1 MLLAALR
8 LGAKFQ
14 SEYLSFPDPNQTS
27 NYFSRLKLVYFF
39 LIQYV
44 ATEDQEGRPLTALHC
59 VLRHARSLEGIQ
71 ATGTPALT
79 DQALQSVLDE
89 ANPLKDLRRFILTE
103 AAGSRV
109 LFICEQ

>member
-1 MLLAALR
+1 M
-8 LGAKFQ
+8 
-14 SEYLSFPDPNQTS
+14 
-27 NYFSRLKLVYFF
+27 
-39 LIQYV
+39 

-79 DQALQSVLDE
+79 DQALQNVLDE

-103 AAGSRV
+103 AAGSNKIDCHTVVGDQNCMKRKKIIV
-109 LFICEQ
+109 ILFLHSAERPYGGRGS